1 MLAGL
6 ALVGVGTFFAQAT
19 ATGFVGRAA
28 TTDRGSASGIYLA
41 CYFFGGLV
49 GSAVLGQLFD
59 RFGWAACVA
68 GIGAALAV
76 AALLAF
82 RLKMPAA
89 AQRRVAAMQVR
100 EFVEL
105 AGTAAEIAG
114 VVLIIGG
121 LVIASARYVLPAG
134 IGSVPRYQRY
144 RQDLGRAILLGL
156 EVLVAADIVR
166 TVAFTPTMDSVI
178 VLAMIVAIRTFLS
191 WSLALEL
198 EGRWPWQRAAERLA
212 PEPQPQR

>member
-1 MLAGL
+1 
-6 ALVGVGTFFAQAT
+6 
-19 ATGFVGRAA
+19 
-28 TTDRGSASGIYLA
+28 
-41 CYFFGGLV
+41 
-49 GSAVLGQLFD
+49 
-59 RFGWAACVA
+59 
-68 GIGAALAV
+68 
-76 AALLAF
+76 
-82 RLKMPAA
+82 
-89 AQRRVAAMQVR
+89 MQVR

-121 LVIASARYVLPAG
+121 LVIASARYLLPAASG
-134 IGSVPRYQRY
+134 GVPRYQRY

-198 EGRWPWQRAAERLA
+198 EGRWPWQRSAEAPA
-212 PEPQPQR
+212 PELQPQP

>member
-1 MLAGL
+1 ME
-6 ALVGVGTFFAQAT
+6 
-19 ATGFVGRAA
+19 
-28 TTDRGSASGIYLA
+28 I
-41 CYFFGGLV
+41 
-49 GSAVLGQLFD
+49 
-59 RFGWAACVA
+59 
-68 GIGAALAV
+68 
-76 AALLAF
+76 
-82 RLKMPAA
+82 
-89 AQRRVAAMQVR
+89 R

-105 AGTAAEIAG
+105 AGNGAEIGG

-121 LVIASARYVLPAG
+121 LVLATARYVLPTA
-134 IGSVPRYQRY
+134 SRDAPRYQRY

-198 EGRWPWQRAAERLA
+198 EGRWPWQRAAERPA
-212 PEPQPQR
+212 AEPQPQI

>member
-1 MLAGL
+1 MD
-6 ALVGVGTFFAQAT
+6 VR
-19 ATGFVGRAA
+19 GFVE
-28 TTDRGSASGIYLA
+28 I
-41 CYFFGGLV
+41 
-49 GSAVLGQLFD
+49 
-59 RFGWAACVA
+59 
-68 GIGAALAV
+68 
-76 AALLAF
+76 
-82 RLKMPAA
+82 
-89 AQRRVAAMQVR
+89 
-100 EFVEL
+100 

-121 LVIASARYVLPAG
+121 MLIATVRYAG
-134 IGSVPRYQRY
+134 FRRDATASPYQRY

-198 EGRWPWQRAAERLA
+198 EGRWPWQRAAEA
-212 PEPQPQR
+212 QTHP